1 MNINLD
7 LSDDQLEYLEEFNV
21 ATVVGE
27 ALKAVAAEK
36 PVDPLLVLSELL
48 SNANGLER
56 TLVEGYPVHCC
67 TSVELGVGPVVGE
80 VTHDKVQ

>member
-27 ALKAVAAEK
+27 ALEAVAAEK

-56 TLVEGYPVHCC
+56 TLVEGHPVHCC
-67 TSVELGVGPVVGE
+67 TGVELGVGPVVEE